1 MKTFFFDNSFGVD
14 QTEGLPINFAKL
26 LQVLLVLALI
36 PEGDI
41 FFDEH
46 AWGPAIGQQ
55 GIIPEEGVLSV
66 GDLLVVL
73 FDVFYHFL

>member
-1 MKTFFFDNSFGVD
+1 MKTFFFHNSFGVD
-14 QTEGLPINFAKL
+14 QTEGLPINFAIL

-55 GIIPEEGVLSV
+55 GIISEEGVLAV
-66 GDLLVVL
+66 ANLLVVL